1 MTDRVQNRGTTPLSR
16 SAPLQAPRKPEPAH
30 APAAKPGT
38 GKIADQSDARAGDV
52 TPESKKVDLEGVKV
66 PTFTT
71 EVKGVEK
78 AEEPK
83 KEEKKGF
90 FGRLWGSV
98 KSVAEDTWDGAKKV
112 ATTAAAVVTT
122 TAEVV
127 GAGVAETA
135 QSLREGQGLLDSLSD
150 GVDAGGKKLYNDV
163 IDPTLDK
170 SVLGEDNEFQDKGAG
185 ALGPI
190 LTNRLAVGESVDI
203 RIEAGATIPTELIG
217 APNVKVDGGGTL
229 KVKRVAAL
237 DADNKPII
245 GPDGKPE
252 TRIEVEMQ
260 LDGRVGGSYSANV
273 GFNATGQAG
282 RYEVGV
288 KAMARAEAEAGL
300 TGQLNLKLRFNP
312 DSPEEMGNLGA
323 MMKATAATGA
333 AAAVPGIGVAFAALS
348 ADDYKRSMDSL
359 PKHLESFGGEGGLYA
374 QANASAEVGAGVF
387 KGKEKGGEEPVGGAE
402 KKENAAAKFLK
413 DKATGK
419 AEEVEESVLEN
430 LQLDLAHISAGAGG
444 EVRVGAS
451 RNFRTGERTISL
463 TAEGM
468 IQGEVGGLGMGKGGA
483 LSGHRKLDMV
493 LDKNGELASINVQ
506 QKLTKEE
513 FLALRTTVEDVYGR
527 PIDEGFIARMSESD
541 TITVNYQVKPEVLA
555 EIKRKAATGDPR
567 ALSEAAGTVL
577 SAAITKDRFTLNQG
591 AITATHRDE
600 FALRGG
606 LDAAFGAQIGI
617 RGGLVLGHEQE
628 TKVQ

>member
-1 MTDRVQNRGTTPLSR
+1 MTDRITGTSPLKR
-16 SAPLQAPRKPEPAH
+16 VAPPPPPPKKPEPKA
-30 APAAKPGT
+30 ADKPGAAKT
-38 GKIADQSDARAGDV
+38 GDLSTAKAGDV
-52 TPESKKVDLEGVKV
+52 APESKKVDLDGVNV
-66 PTFTT
+66 PNITT
-71 EVKGVEK
+71 EVKGAEK
-78 AEEPK
+78 PEEK
-83 KEEKKGF
+83 KEEDQGF

-112 ATTAAAVVTT
+112 VTTAAAVVTT
-122 TAEVV
+122 AADVV
-127 GAGVAETA
+127 GAGVSETV
-135 QSLREGQGLLDSLSD
+135 QSLKDGQGLIDSLSD
-150 GVDAGGKKLYNDV
+150 GVHAGGKKLYDEV

-170 SVLGEDNEFQDKGAG
+170 SVIGEDNEFQDKGAG

-190 LTNRLAVGESVDI
+190 LTNRLAVGESVDV

-229 KVKRVAAL
+229 KMKRVEAL
-237 DADNKPII
+237 DENNKPII
-245 GPDGKPE
+245 GKDGKPE
-252 TRIEVEMQ
+252 TRIEVELQ

-273 GFNATGQAG
+273 GFNATGQVG
-282 RYEVGV
+282 RYDVGV
-288 KAMARAEAEAGL
+288 KAMAQAEAEAGL

-312 DSPEEMGNLGA
+312 DSAEEMGNLGA

-333 AAAVPGIGVAFAALS
+333 AATIPGVGAVFAAMS
-348 ADDYKRSMDSL
+348 GEDYKRSMDTL

-387 KGKEKGGEEPVGGAE
+387 KGEREDKAGGAE
-402 KKENAAAKFLK
+402 KKGNAATNFLK
-413 DKATGK
+413 DQATGK
-419 AEEVEESVLEN
+419 AEEVEDSVLEN
-430 LQLDLAHISAGAGG
+430 LKLDIAHGSIGAGG
-444 EVRVGAS
+444 ELRVGAS
-451 RNFRTGERTISL
+451 KNFRTGDRTISL
-463 TAEGM
+463 TAQGQ
-468 IQGEVGGLGMGKGGA
+468 IQAEVGGLGMGKGGA
-483 LSGHRKLDMV
+483 LDGHRKLDMV
-493 LDKNGELASINVQ
+493 LDKNGDLKAINVQ
-506 QKLTKEE
+506 QKMTKEE

-527 PIDEGFIARMSESD
+527 PIDEGFIAKMTESD
-541 TITVNYQVKPEVLA
+541 TITVNFQVKPEVLA

-606 LDAAFGAQIGI
+606 MELALGAQIGV

>member
-1 MTDRVQNRGTTPLSR
+1 MTDRITGTSPLKR
-16 SAPLQAPRKPEPAH
+16 VAPPPPPKKPEPKA
-30 APAAKPGT
+30 ADKPAGAAKT
-38 GKIADQSDARAGDV
+38 GDLSTAKAGDV
-52 TPESKKVDLEGVKV
+52 APDAKKVDLDGVSV
-66 PTFTT
+66 PTLTT

-78 AEEPK
+78 AEEA

-112 ATTAAAVVTT
+112 VSTAAAVVTT

-135 QSLREGQGLLDSLSD
+135 QSLRDGQGLLDSLSD
-150 GVDAGGKKLYNDV
+150 GVDAGGKKLYNEI

-190 LTNRLAVGESVDI
+190 LTNRLEVGESVDI

-229 KVKRVAAL
+229 KVKRVEAL
-237 DADNKPII
+237 DANNQPII

-252 TRIEVEMQ
+252 TRIEVELQ
-260 LDGRVGGSYSANV
+260 LDGRVGGAYSANV
-273 GFNATGQAG
+273 GFNATGQVG
-282 RYEVGV
+282 RYDVGV
-288 KAMARAEAEAGL
+288 KAMAQAEAEAGL
-300 TGQLNLKLRFNP
+300 TGKLNLKLRFNP
-312 DSPEEMGNLGA
+312 DSAEEMGNLGA

-333 AAAVPGIGVAFAALS
+333 AATIPGVGAVFAAMS
-348 ADDYKRSMDSL
+348 GEDYKRSMDTL
-359 PKHLESFGGEGGLYA
+359 PQHLESFGGEGGLYA

-387 KGKEKGGEEPVGGAE
+387 KGKGEDKAEGAE
-402 KKENAAAKFLK
+402 EKKGNAATNFLK
-413 DKATGK
+413 DKAMGK
-419 AEEVEESVLEN
+419 AEEVEDSVLEN
-430 LQLDLAHISAGAGG
+430 LKLDIAHGSIGAGG
-444 EVRVGAS
+444 ELRVGAS
-451 RNFRTGERTISL
+451 KNFRTGERTISL
-463 TAEGM
+463 TGEGM
-468 IQGEVGGLGMGKGGA
+468 VQAEVGGLGMGKGGK
-483 LSGHRKLDMV
+483 LDGHRKLDMV
-493 LDKNGELASINVQ
+493 LDKNGDLKSINVQ
-506 QKLTKEE
+506 QKMTKEE

-527 PIDEGFIARMSESD
+527 PIDDGFIAKMSESD
-541 TITVNYQVKPEVLA
+541 TITVNFQVKPEVLA
-555 EIKRKAATGDPR
+555 EIKRKAASGDPR

-577 SAAITKDRFTLNQG
+577 SAAITKDRFKLDQG

-606 LDAAFGAQIGI
+606 MELALGAQIGV
-617 RGGLVLGHEQE
+617 RGGIVLGHEQE

>member
-1 MTDRVQNRGTTPLSR
+1 MTDRISGHGT
-16 SAPLQAPRKPEPAH
+16 APLNRVAPPPPKAKTAPL

-38 GKIADQSDARAGDV
+38 GKIGDLSTAKAGDV
-52 TPESKKVDLEGVKV
+52 APDAKKVDLEGVNV
-66 PTFTT
+66 PTITT

-83 KEEKKGF
+83 EDEKKGF

-112 ATTAAAVVTT
+112 ASTAAAVVTT

-135 QSLREGQGLLDSLSD
+135 QSLRDGQGLIDSLSD
-150 GVDAGGKKLYNDV
+150 GVHAGGKKLYNDV

-170 SVLGEDNEFQDKGAG
+170 SVLGADNEFQDKGAG

-190 LTNRLAVGESVDI
+190 LTNRLELGESVDI

-229 KVKRVAAL
+229 KLKRVEAL
-237 DADNKPII
+237 DANNKPII

-260 LDGRVGGSYSANV
+260 LDGRVGGAYSANV
-273 GFNATGQAG
+273 GFNATGQVG
-282 RYEVGV
+282 RYDVGA

-300 TGQLNLKLRFNP
+300 TGKLNLKLRFNP
-312 DSPEEMGNLGA
+312 DSAEEMGNLGA

-333 AAAVPGIGVAFAALS
+333 AASVPGIGAVFAAMS
-348 ADDYKRSMDSL
+348 ADDYKRSMDTL

-387 KGKEKGGEEPVGGAE
+387 KGKGKDEPAGGAE
-402 KKENAAAKFLK
+402 EKKGNAATEFLK
-413 DKATGK
+413 EKAVGK
-419 AEEVEESVLEN
+419 AEEVEEGVLEN
-430 LQLDLAHISAGAGG
+430 LKLDIAHASVGAGG
-444 EVRVGAS
+444 EVRMGAS
-451 RNFRTGERTISL
+451 RNFRTGDRTISL

-468 IQGEVGGLGMGKGGA
+468 IQGEVGGLGMGKGGK
-483 LSGHRKLDMV
+483 LDGQRKLDMV
-493 LDKNGELASINVQ
+493 LDKNGELKAINVQ
-506 QKLTKEE
+506 QKMTKEE
-513 FLALRTTVEDVYGR
+513 FMALRTTVEDVYGR
-527 PIDEGFIARMSESD
+527 PIDDGFIAKMSESD

-555 EIKRKAATGDPR
+555 EIRRKAATGDPR

-577 SAAITKDRFTLNQG
+577 SAAITKDRFQLDQG
-591 AITATHRDE
+591 AITATHRDQ

-606 LDAAFGAQIGI
+606 LEAAFGAQIGI
-617 RGGLVLGHEQE
+617 RGGVVLGHEQE

>member
-1 MTDRVQNRGTTPLSR
+1 MTERLQSRGGTTPLSR
-16 SAPLQAPRKPEPAH
+16 TAPPPPPPKKPEAQAPKKA
-30 APAAKPGT
+30 GT
-38 GKIADQSDARAGDV
+38 GNIADQSTAKAGDV
-52 TPESKKVDLEGVKV
+52 APDSKKVDLNEVNV
-66 PTFTT
+66 PNFTT

-83 KEEKKGF
+83 QEEDKGF
-90 FGRLWGSV
+90 FGKLWGSV
-98 KSVAEDTWDGAKKV
+98 KSVATDTWDGAKKV
-112 ATTAAAVVTT
+112 VSTAAAVVTT
-122 TAEVV
+122 TADVV
-127 GAGVAETA
+127 GAGIAETA
-135 QSLREGQGLLDSLSD
+135 QSLKDGQGLFDSIGD
-150 GVDAGGKKLYNDV
+150 GFEAGGKKLYDEV

-229 KVKRVAAL
+229 KVKRVEAL
-237 DADNKPII
+237 DENNKPII
-245 GPDGKPE
+245 GKDGKPE

-273 GFNATGQAG
+273 GFDATGKVG
-282 RYEVGV
+282 RYDVGV
-288 KAMARAEAEAGL
+288 KAMAEAEAEAGL
-300 TGQLNLKLRFNP
+300 TGKLNLKLRFNP

-333 AAAVPGIGVAFAALS
+333 AVAVPGIGAVFAGMS
-348 ADDYKRSMDSL
+348 TEDYKRSMDTL

-387 KGKEKGGEEPVGGAE
+387 KGDREDKADGAE
-402 KKENAAAKFLK
+402 KKGNAATNFIK
-413 DKATGK
+413 DQAVGK
-419 AEEVEESVLEN
+419 AEEVEEGVLEH
-430 LQLDLAHISAGAGG
+430 LKLDLANISAGAGG
-444 EVRVGAS
+444 EVKVGAS
-451 RNFRTGERTISL
+451 KNFRTGERTISL
-463 TAEGM
+463 SAEGSVRG
-468 IQGEVGGLGMGKGGA
+468 QAGA
-483 LSGHRKLDMV
+483 LGVGTGGELNGARKLDMV
-493 LDKNGELASINVQ
+493 LDKNGELKGINVQ
-506 QKLTKEE
+506 QKMTKEE
-513 FLALRTTVEDVYGR
+513 FLALRTTVEDVFGR

-541 TITVNYQVKPEVLA
+541 TITINYQVKPEVLA

-577 SAAITKDRFTLNQG
+577 AAAITKDRFKLDQG

-600 FALRGG
+600 FALKGG

-617 RGGLVLGHEQE
+617 RGGITLGHEQE